1 MLTADIF
8 SLAPD
13 LASVDMHGVEKAPEK
28 CVLHSANTG
37 THCYMHLPVI
47 CIFRVILVII
57 TNAGIRCI
65 EITVCEHRHGR
76 LKTYGRHW
84 FGS

>member
-1 MLTADIF
+1 MLTADIL

-37 THCYMHLPVI
+37 TQLHALTCDLYFQGYPSDD
-47 CIFRVILVII
+47 
-57 TNAGIRCI
+57 
-65 EITVCEHRHGR
+65 
-76 LKTYGRHW
+76 K
-84 FGS
+84 